1 MSNDSEKLE
10 EKLINLIKDNGGEFI
25 ENNNSS
31 D

>member
-1 MSNDSEKLE
+1 MSNAEDKLE
-10 EKLINLIKDNGGEFI
+10 EKLINLIKDNGAEFI